1 MPAPYEIADFSEIVG
16 VPCPC
21 GTARRAFA
29 GVGDFPGT
37 VHVTEI
43 SADAKLHY
51 HKRLTETYFF
61 LECGPDAQMQL
72 NDECIPVQPGMCI
85 MIRPRT
91 RHRAIGRMK
100 VLILVLPKFDPA
112 DEWFDTPG
120 EAEGHGESSSHAGVG
135 APATDST
142 RPAHS
147 DAFGREDPALDVAAA
162 EPPARVMQLITS
174 KAFLLA
180 GLMLAAVLLALALWM
195 PQLPRQRT
203 IGMVEAKGGTI
214 YYNASLPE
222 WVYSVFGDRLER
234 FQTVYEINLD
244 GTGVDDRIMPHLV
257 NLREAHTVW
266 LNDARITD
274 AGVRYLLD
282 FPRIT
287 SLDLGGTPISEDA
300 LLPVLRQHR
309 ELDTIGRQETQIG
322 DATLEVLGGIPTL
335 RSLTLHST
343 QLTGAGLHHLGKLPA
358 LTSLVLDSN
367 RFGPAGLAG
376 LSASPSITEVTLI
389 STDVT
394 DEHMAALA
402 AMPALSSVNLSGTAI
417 TDEGLRALAA
427 SKSIT
432 SLVLSDTKITDEGLA
447 HLAAMPALR
456 SLAVDGTQVTDAGLE
471 PLLTSTRL
479 SDINVN
485 RTQVTAAGITRL
497 RQALPDCSVNY
508 GDSSPWV
515 F

>member
-43 SADAKLHY
+43 AADAQLHY

-120 EAEGHGESSSHAGVG
+120 EAEGHGESSSRSGVTVQPVSATRAAHFDGAGHDEAAIDVEE
-135 APATDST
+135 TEHST
-142 RPAHS
+142 SFMR
-147 DAFGREDPALDVAAA
+147 LV
-162 EPPARVMQLITS
+162 TS

-180 GLMLAAVLLALALWM
+180 GLMLAAVLLVLALWM
-195 PQLPRQRT
+195 PELPRQRA
-203 IGMVEAKGGTI
+203 IGMVQAEGGTV
-214 YYNASLPE
+214 YYESELPE
-222 WVYSVFGDRLER
+222 WVYGVFGDRLER
-234 FQTVYEINLD
+234 FQAVYEINLD

-266 LNDARITD
+266 LNSAEVTD
-274 AGVRYLLD
+274 EGVRHLLE

-287 SLDLGGTPISEDA
+287 SLDLGGTQITEEG

-309 ELDTIGRQETQIG
+309 ELETVWLQDTAIG
-322 DATLEVLGGIPTL
+322 DATLEALGDIPTL
-335 RSLTLHST
+335 QSLTLHNT
-343 QLTGAGLHHLGKLPA
+343 QLG
-358 LTSLVLDSN
+358 D
-367 RFGPAGLAG
+367 AGLAHLARLPV
-376 LSASPSITEVTLI
+376 LSSVILTGNRVGSEGVVALTAAPSLVDITLE
-389 STDVT
+389 STQVDN
-394 DEHMAALA
+394 DAMAALA
-402 AMPALSSVNLSGTAI
+402 AMPGLISLNLASTAVTDEGMAALAASKSLANLNLSGTQVGDAGLAHLAQMPSLSTLSLDGTRV
-417 TDEGLRALAA
+417 TDEGLRALEGA
-427 SKSIT
+427 KHLT
-432 SLVLSDTKITDEGLA
+432 DLHVNSDG
-447 HLAAMPALR
+447 
-456 SLAVDGTQVTDAGLE
+456 
-471 PLLTSTRL
+471 
-479 SDINVN
+479 
-485 RTQVTAAGITRL
+485 VTAEGIAQL
-497 RQALPDCSVNY
+497 RWALPDCSVNY
-508 GDSSPWV
+508 DDSMV
-515 F
+515 Y